1 MQVLSTI
8 FWRMRL
14 VVLPATLVGI
24 LVWKQIDGIGIDG
37 IAAGFVATEIITAVA
52 ACIFRKIRHKNT
64 SFYIVPDK
72 NPGINLDF
80 PLRVP
85 WRKHKRFIR
94 GS

>member
-1 MQVLSTI
+1 M
-8 FWRMRL
+8 

-24 LVWKQIDGIGIDG
+24 LVWNQSDGIGIDG

-80 PLRVP
+80 SIKSTIEEAQMV
-85 WRKHKRFIR
+85 HKRIIEFC
-94 GS
+94 